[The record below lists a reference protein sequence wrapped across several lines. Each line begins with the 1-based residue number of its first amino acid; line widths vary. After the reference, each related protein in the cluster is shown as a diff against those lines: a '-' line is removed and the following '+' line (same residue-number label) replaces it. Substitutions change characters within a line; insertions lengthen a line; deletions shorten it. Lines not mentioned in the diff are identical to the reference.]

1 MSAQQTPSVQST
13 KRQNRALKR
22 GWSAKNTLNISRKIL
37 EKSVIRQNKHI
48 ESIQQNNIQL
58 AKRVS
63 ELQKELTERTTE
75 LQVSREESFQ
85 LRLKLNR
92 LQNNSAE
99 SALHAVCGKL
109 ASMTEEMFKVHEFAV
124 KICSELAVPEAS
136 PFPGGTPFSLNS
148 NDSAPMECAVT
159 VLPDEDEEVKSS
171 NGATPR
177 CSAQS
182 VEMEMDSF
190 GPAPDSFVGYPTGRK
205 TMAPPSSGEDVIVAT
220 PPTPFQTRK
229 SSPAALFQ
237 NRSDSPAAA
246 QTRKSS
252 PPTQSISSCPDE
264 DDEDYVPSPKAK
276 RKRIPPVK
284 KAKKS
289 SRAAVAVAEIT
300 EPATSGVDPSDLPS
314 DHQRMESNPPSAA
327 VSATASLNKPEVN
340 FKQGEGNEEKV
351 EETVPPKPRNP
362 PRRQSRRRRKRL
374 RLIADDSVF
383 IPISDSMMED
393 AISGD
398 KENVAKAPSIPKSTP
413 AEQKSIHVEEKV
425 EIDKVKFTELR
436 PVVSVSGP
444 FVVELYYL
452 LLSRGLI
459 FSFPMSRS
467 RNNGRQSCLRIDWT
481 GTLEPGY
488 FIGFELLSI
497 SQNVGA
503 KGSTSQVAEANS
515 DPPSSPIRT
524 RRKLDPVSYVVK
536 LNT

>member
-63 ELQKELTERTTE
+63 ELQKELTERAAE

-92 LQNNSAE
+92 LQNSSAE
-99 SALHAVCGKL
+99 VSALHAVCGKL
-109 ASMTEEMFKVHEFAV
+109 ASMTEEMFKVHEFAA

-136 PFPGGTPFSLNS
+136 PFPGGTPFSRNS

-177 CSAQS
+177 SSAQS
-182 VEMEMDSF
+182 VEMELDSF
-190 GPAPDSFVGYPTGRK
+190 DPAPDSFVGYPTGRK
-205 TMAPPSSGEDVIVAT
+205 TMAPPSSGEDTIVAT
-220 PPTPFQTRK
+220 PLTPFQTRK

-237 NRSDSPAAA
+237 NRSDSPAAP

-276 RKRIPPVK
+276 RKRVPPVK
-284 KAKKS
+284 KAKKT

-300 EPATSGVDPSDLPS
+300 EPATSGVDSPDLPS
-314 DHQRMESNPPSAA
+314 DHQRMEPDPPSAV

-340 FKQGEGNEEKV
+340 FKRGEGNEEKV

-362 PRRQSRRRRKRL
+362 PRRQSKRRRKRL
-374 RLIADDSVF
+374 RLIADDSIF
-383 IPISDSMMED
+383 IPISDSMIED
-393 AISGD
+393 AISGN

-413 AEQKSIHVEEKV
+413 AEQKGNHVEEKV
-425 EIDKVKFTELR
+425 GMNEVKFTVLG
-436 PVVSVSGP
+436 PV
-444 FVVELYYL
+444 
-452 LLSRGLI
+452 
-459 FSFPMSRS
+459 
-467 RNNGRQSCLRIDWT
+467 
-481 GTLEPGY
+481 
-488 FIGFELLSI
+488 
-497 SQNVGA
+497 A